1 MADGRLTASRLRDVR
16 SWPAA
21 ARVAAIYLAA
31 RLVTTGIMLLVAQT
45 SPADSRYGPDPGLV
59 DYILG
64 WDAQWYWSVA
74 ASGYPTDLPLTD
86 TGDVAENAWAFLPL
100 YAWLAAS
107 IGGVFGAWWAGALLV
122 SLAAGY
128 GACLALH
135 ALLRARFDDGRATWG
150 VVLLA
155 SGPLAALFQVGYAES
170 LFLALLIA
178 ALLCIERRRWGWLYL
193 LIPIMGFT
201 RPGVLALALLIG
213 LHGLWRLVPVVRRTM
228 GGPTRAEV
236 GHILGLGALATVVGF
251 AWPRIAGLVT
261 GEPDAYLETELA
273 WRRGWTGDDGGFAP
287 FSGWPQAAAVWAD
300 IWGVPVGAGY
310 ALLAALVVV
319 AAAVILWGA
328 RRAGAVLSLWGAAY
342 VVYLLAVFFPQSS
355 VFRLLLP
362 LAPLACALL
371 AWPRSR
377 ALRAVVLALC
387 IVGQWAWIHGMYG
400 LGNTFW
406 LIP

>member
-1 MADGRLTASRLRDVR
+1 VADGRLTRTRLRDVR
-16 SWPAA
+16 AWPAPV
-21 ARVAAIYLAA
+21 RVAAIYLVA
-31 RLVTTGIMLLVAQT
+31 RLVTTGIMLLVAEA
-45 SPADSRYGPDPGLV
+45 SPPGSRYGPDPSLV

-74 ASGYPTDLPLTD
+74 GNGYPTDLPLTAA
-86 TGDVAENAWAFLPL
+86 GEVAENEWAFLPL
-100 YAWLAAS
+100 YAWLAAL
-107 IGGVFGAWWAGALLV
+107 IGRVLGAWWAGAVVV

-128 GACLALH
+128 AACLALH
-135 ALLRARFDDGRATWG
+135 ALLRARLDEDRATWG

-155 SGPLAALFQVGYAES
+155 AGPLAALFQVGYAES

-178 ALLCIERRRWGWLYL
+178 ALLCVERRRWAWLYL
-193 LIPIMGFT
+193 LIPVMGFT
-201 RPGVLALALLIG
+201 RPGVLALALFIG
-213 LHGLWRLVPVVRRTM
+213 LYGLWRLTPPARRTM

-236 GHILGLGALATVVGF
+236 VHILALGALATVVGF
-251 AWPRIAGLVT
+251 AWPRIADLVT
-261 GEPDAYLETELA
+261 GTPNAYLETELA
-273 WRRGWTGDDGGFAP
+273 WRRGWTGDDGAFAP

-300 IWGVPVGAGY
+300 LWGIPAGAGY
-310 ALLAALVVV
+310 ALLAVLVVG
-319 AAAVILWGA
+319 AAAAILLGA

-355 VFRLLLP
+355 IFRLLLP

-371 AWPRSR
+371 ARPRAR
-377 ALRAVVLALC
+377 AFRMVLLALC
-387 IVGQWAWIHGMYG
+387 LLGQWAWIHGMYG